1 MTRYRIINAIF
12 WLYLWLS
19 DVMQPVVSEGDFWS
33 EKATQLLRLNQ
44 NFDDPPRL
52 IGNAII
58 PVVLWF
64 VIDLWLRR
72 KRKRVELSKKKKTI
86 GPTPSGACPF
96 SSINGDRK
104 SALPGK
110 KSPKRPTA

>member
-64 VIDLWLRR
+64 AIDLWLRR
-72 KRKRVELSKKKKTI
+72 KRKRVELSKKEEDNWTDADKEAFRNIVEGRDKE
-86 GPTPSGACPF
+86 
-96 SSINGDRK
+96 
-104 SALPGK
+104 
-110 KSPKRPTA
+110 